1 MYIYILYYIYIYYI
15 YMLYIYTYTKSQNC
29 CKATELSVSPILILV
44 ESELAMNCPGSLES
58 KHPSW
63 SIPQTGWWFQPLW
76 KIWKSVG
83 VIIPNIWENKS
94 HVPVHQPANNRG
106 SHHLN
111 FTIHA
116 MIIFSNPLLEKWS
129 QLPIISPLLLVVS
142 SFMLK
147 VYFFNVFHGQSL
159 CCMVKPSFFS
169 MCDG

>member
-1 MYIYILYYIYIYYI
+1 MLQNHRIECFPNFNLGRKWARYEWSRIGVETSILVNPPDLHSYLAIYIKLVGGFNPSENISQ
-15 YMLYIYTYTKSQNC
+15 LGLLFPTYGKIKN
-29 CKATELSVSPILILV
+29 VPI
-44 ESELAMNCPGSLES
+44 
-58 KHPSW
+58 
-63 SIPQTGWWFQPLW
+63 Q
-76 KIWKSVG
+76 
-83 VIIPNIWENKS
+83 
-94 HVPVHQPANNRG
+94 QPANNRG

-116 MIIFSNPLLEKWS
+116 MIIFSNPVLEKWS

-147 VYFFNVFHGQSL
+147 VHLFNVFHGQSL